1 MFPFPNLLRTFD
13 MRTCVTYLII
23 VHNYEFATITI
34 IATATLCHC

>member
-13 MRTCVTYLII
+13 MRTRVTYLIT
-23 VHNYEFATITI
+23 HNYEFATITI